1 MTHKSELAPEHAH
14 ELAPAIA
21 SAILKGTPLPAFD
34 ATLTLDEAYSV
45 QQDVL
50 SRCAPEGLAGIKAGM
65 TTPASQSFFGIDEF
79 LLGGILPKTVQASGW
94 AVPFRAGRIIE
105 CEVALRVDLEGRPI
119 ACAPALELVSL
130 NFART
135 TDMNATNLLAANLGA
150 EFIVL
155 GEFQP
160 WKEEFDALAISLL
173 HAGASVNSA
182 EVQDALGGPSLSA
195 GLISSEARVRGYDL
209 TPDLILM
216 TGACGPVV
224 PAEKGKYEAD
234 FGALG
239 SVHLE
244 VE

>member
-1 MTHKSELAPEHAH
+1 MTHKSELAP

-21 SAILKGTPLPAFD
+21 SAILAGAPLPPFE
-34 ATLTLDEAYSV
+34 ATMTLDEAYRV
-45 QQDVL
+45 QHDVL
-50 SRCAPEGLAGIKAGM
+50 NLFAPQGLAGIKAGM
-65 TTPASQSFFGIDEF
+65 TTPVSQSLFGIDKF
-79 LLGGILPKTVQASGW
+79 LLGGIAPKTVQASGW
-94 AVPFRAGRIIE
+94 AVPFRAGRLIE
-105 CEVALRVDLEGRPI
+105 CEVALRVDGEGRPI

-130 NFART
+130 NFARE

-160 WKEEFDALAISLL
+160 WIEEFDALDISLS
-173 HAGASVNSA
+173 HNGAPVNSA

-195 GLISSEARVRGYDL
+195 QLICSEARVRGYDL

-216 TGACGPVV
+216 TGACGQVV

-239 SVHLE
+239 SVHLG